1 MNLTLINPPEAGSR
15 RELDDLKA
23 VIKQYHNRLVPASL
37 QERCDKD
44 MTGLLH
50 EYLFNRGIVTDIE
63 SLNRIEKQLTPTIMK
78 LKNYYNRQ
86 RPNELSEE
94 LGIKWDCDY
103 LSSAQTP
110 SYPSGHTIQAY
121 VCAGVLANQYPEHSR
136 GLYTLAEL
144 VSQSRID
151 RGVHFPS
158 DVDYGRIL
166 AKEILEEL
174 FFVS

>member
-1 MNLTLINPPEAGSR
+1 MIMILT
-15 RELDDLKA
+15 
-23 VIKQYHNRLVPASL
+23 
-37 QERCDKD
+37 
-44 MTGLLH
+44 
-50 EYLFNRGIVTDIE
+50 
-63 SLNRIEKQLTPTIMK
+63 K

>member
-1 MNLTLINPPEAGSR
+1 MQLTLVDPPAEGSQ
-15 RELDDLKA
+15 EEIDDLMR
-23 VIKQYHNRLVPASL
+23 VIDQHSNRVVPAAL

-44 MTGLLH
+44 MVGLLC
-50 EYLFNRGIVTDIE
+50 EYLSNRGITVDTTILE
-63 SLNRIEKQLTPTIMK
+63 QIKKQTRPIIMK
-78 LKNYYNRQ
+78 LKNHYNRP
-86 RPNELSEE
+86 RPNEVAEE
-94 LGIKWDCDY
+94 LNINWDCDY

-121 VCAGVLANQYPEHSR
+121 ICAGFLADQYPEHSKA
-136 GLYTLAEL
+136 LYMIAEL

-166 AKEILEEL
+166 AKELLEKL
-174 FFVS
+174 FFIS